1 MNLISIIRRKRVE
14 KRLVRGV
21 KNNYGRLSSTRTLTA
36 LQEKEIKQYWQEL
49 LGIDIPLDWH
59 RYFYRRTGVYSVK
72 YIPTSLYYTDII
84 GRVNQM
90 QLEKAYSDKNVTE
103 LLLKGVKFPE
113 SIIKNINGY
122 YYADGEIISRQRA
135 LEICRNL
142 EDAVIKPS
150 MRSHGDGVQKF
161 SCANGVTSLEGKP
174 MGDLLDEYW
183 CNFLIQKAVVQHE
196 RMSALNPTSVNTIRI
211 LTYHS
216 GNEVLVPYSVIRI
229 GRKGWDI
236 DNETAGGISTKI
248 NGNGQLSKYAYGAPG
263 CDMIEATDTGVV
275 LEGYEVPSYGKAV
288 ELVKGLHLQLPHFDL
303 IGWDICIDREGEP
316 VLIEW
321 NVWPEL
327 SQSANGP
334 AFGDYTERILKEIW
348 SRPNTHSY
356 EF

>member
-1 MNLISIIRRKRVE
+1 MNILSIIRRKRVE
-14 KRLVRGV
+14 QRLVKGV
-21 KNNYGRLSSTRTLTA
+21 KNNYLKLSSTRSLTPA
-36 LQEKEIKQYWQEL
+36 QEKEIKQYWHDL

-90 QLEKAYSDKNVTE
+90 QLEKAYSDKNITE
-103 LLLKGVKFPE
+103 LLLKGVKLPE
-113 SIIKNINGY
+113 TLLRNMNGY
-122 YYADGEIISRQRA
+122 FFSNGQQLNKEQAVD
-135 LEICRNL
+135 LCRNL
-142 EDAVIKPS
+142 NDVVIKPS
-150 MRSHGDGVQKF
+150 MCSHGDGVQKF
-161 SCANGVTSLEGKP
+161 SCSNGVTTIDGKTI
-174 MGDLLDEYW
+174 DRLFDEYQT
-183 CNFLIQKAVVQHE
+183 NFMVQKAVVQHE
-196 RMSALNPTSVNTIRI
+196 RMSTLNPTSVNTLRI

-216 GNEVLVPYSVIRI
+216 GGEVLVPYSVIRI
-229 GRKGWDI
+229 GRMGWDI

-248 NGNGQLSKYAYGAPG
+248 NSNGELSKYAYGAPG
-263 CDMIEATDTGVV
+263 CDMIETTDTGVV
-275 LEGYEVPSYGKAV
+275 LEGYQVPSYGKAV
-288 ELVKGLHLQLPHFDL
+288 DLVKQLHLQLPHFDL
-303 IGWDICIDREGEP
+303 IGWDICIDKEGEP

-348 SRPNTHSY
+348 CRPNTHSY